1 MFKVLCRGACTA
13 AAATVAALAIGA
25 SVPAVAAA
33 APSTPSVVVAA
44 AAPAKP
50 TGLKH
55 VQITS
60 GQTATFSVKKV
71 SGLTYTWQYRPYG
84 ETQWRTLAGKTGSSI
99 SIKGT
104 SARDAWQV
112 RAVARNGSGQTTPS
126 GWAFLLVHST
136 ITDPYAVGTPAW
148 LTRWTTGMLDTTYG
162 SSTVVGSGVALRDP
176 ADADPFS
183 NLRFAFR
190 DASGAWSTATV
201 KKTAVDTA
209 SGTIEYTLTAK
220 PSAAARASAVGDV
233 WKVRD
238 ASTNEYEYFAT
249 E

>member
-1 MFKVLCRGACTA
+1 MLKVLRRGVCSV
-13 AAATVAALAIGA
+13 VAAGVAAIVVSA
-25 SVPAVAAA
+25 SVPAVATA
-33 APSTPSVVVAA
+33 APSVPSVAVAA

-60 GQTATFSVKKV
+60 GETATFSVKKV
-71 SGLTYTWQYRPYG
+71 SGLTYTWQYKAYDDA
-84 ETQWRTLAGKTGSSI
+84 QWRTLAGKTGASI
-99 SIKGT
+99 TIKGT

-112 RAVARNGSGQTTPS
+112 RAVARNGSGQTATS
-126 GWAFLLVHST
+126 GWAYLLVHST
-136 ITDPYAVGTPAW
+136 IKDPYAVGAPAW
-148 LTRWTTGMLDTTYG
+148 LTRWTTGVLDTTYG
-162 SSTVVGSGVALRDP
+162 SSSVVGTGVALRDP

-238 ASTNEYEYFAT
+238 TSTNEYEYFAT